1 MGPLLEVINK
11 VFEALLVDVF
21 KLLGFYFRVRWRR
34 VTLMGHAWGRVREM
48 AARRSR
54 RAGGSSLSESHA
66 K

>member
-11 VFEALLVDVF
+11 VLEALLVDVF

-48 AARRSR
+48 AARRSC
-54 RAGGSSLSESHA
+54 RASGSSLSESHA